1 MEKESAQIKFL
12 IGIALILAALVI
24 GYNAFY
30 IPDAVPFAQ
39 ISTDGSAPVP
49 SESSEVGEEASPVS
63 INRASAEELDTLP
76 GIGPSLAQ
84 AILEYREEHGG
95 FSTLEE
101 LAHGGARYRGKDICR
116 AKRPNCVE
124 LIGRE
129 YGNGN
134 S

>member
-1 MEKESAQIKFL
+1 MEKESAQIKLL

-49 SESSEVGEEASPVS
+49 SESSKAGEEASPVLS

-101 LAHGGARYRGKDICR
+101 LMEVPGIGEKIFAELKDQIVL
-116 AKRPNCVE
+116 N
-124 LIGRE
+124 
-129 YGNGN
+129 
-134 S
+134 

>member
-76 GIGPSLAQ
+76 GRTWGIFHFRG
-84 AILEYREEHGG
+84 
-95 FSTLEE
+95 
-101 LAHGGARYRGKDICR
+101 AHGGARYRGKDICR

>member
-49 SESSEVGEEASPVS
+49 SESSKAGEEASPVLS

-101 LAHGGARYRGKDICR
+101 LMEVPGIGEKIFAELKDQIVL
-116 AKRPNCVE
+116 N
-124 LIGRE
+124 
-129 YGNGN
+129 
-134 S
+134 

>member
-49 SESSEVGEEASPVS
+49 SESSKAGEEASPVLS

-76 GIGPSLAQ
+76 GIGPSLDV
-84 AILEYREEHGG
+84 Y
-95 FSTLEE
+95 
-101 LAHGGARYRGKDICR
+101 
-116 AKRPNCVE
+116 KRQM
-124 LIGRE
+124 
-129 YGNGN
+129 
-134 S
+134 

>member
-76 GIGPSLAQ
+76 GIGLFPGSGNSG
-84 AILEYREEHGG
+84 IPGRTWGIFHFRG
-95 FSTLEE
+95 
-101 LAHGGARYRGKDICR
+101 AHGGARYRGKDICR

>member
-49 SESSEVGEEASPVS
+49 SESSEVGEEFPSIGPVQKS
-63 INRASAEELDTLP
+63 WIRYRASALP
-76 GIGPSLAQ
+76 WLRQ
-84 AILEYREEHGG
+84 
-95 FSTLEE
+95 FWNT
-101 LAHGGARYRGKDICR
+101 GKNMGDF
-116 AKRPNCVE
+116 P
-124 LIGRE
+124 L
-129 YGNGN
+129 
-134 S
+134 

>member
-49 SESSEVGEEASPVS
+49 SESSEVGEEVSPVVS

-101 LAHGGARYRGKDICR
+101 LMEVPGIGEKIFAELKDQIVL
-116 AKRPNCVE
+116 N
-124 LIGRE
+124 
-129 YGNGN
+129 
-134 S
+134 

>member
-30 IPDAVPFAQ
+30 IPDAVPFAK

-101 LAHGGARYRGKDICR
+101 LMEVPGIGEKIFAELKDQIVL
-116 AKRPNCVE
+116 N
-124 LIGRE
+124 
-129 YGNGN
+129 
-134 S
+134 

>member
-1 MEKESAQIKFL
+1 MEKESAQIKLL

-49 SESSEVGEEASPVS
+49 SESSKAGEEASPVLS
-63 INRASAEELDTLP
+63 INRASAEDLDTLP

-101 LAHGGARYRGKDICR
+101 LMEVPG
-116 AKRPNCVE
+116 
-124 LIGRE
+124 IGEKVFSKLRDRIVLD
-129 YGNGN
+129 
-134 S
+134 

>member
-12 IGIALILAALVI
+12 IGIALILVALVI
-24 GYNAFY
+24 GYNDFY

-49 SESSEVGEEASPVS
+49 SESSKAGEEASPVLS

-101 LAHGGARYRGKDICR
+101 LMEVPGIGEKIFAELKDQIVL
-116 AKRPNCVE
+116 N
-124 LIGRE
+124 
-129 YGNGN
+129 
-134 S
+134 

>member
-1 MEKESAQIKFL
+1 MEKESAQIKLL

-49 SESSEVGEEASPVS
+49 SESSKAGEEASPVLS
-63 INRASAEELDTLP
+63 INRASAEDLDTLP

-101 LAHGGARYRGKDICR
+101 LMEVPGIGEKIFAELKDQIVL
-116 AKRPNCVE
+116 N
-124 LIGRE
+124 
-129 YGNGN
+129 
-134 S
+134 